1 MSKRSVRGYLPM
13 VVLATALVVASAALL
28 RTAGSDDLTR
38 DLAQQPTAPIESMSG
53 YMVAVG

>member
-13 VVLATALVVASAALL
+13 AVLATALVVASAALL
-28 RTAGSDDLTR
+28 RSTSSDDVTR